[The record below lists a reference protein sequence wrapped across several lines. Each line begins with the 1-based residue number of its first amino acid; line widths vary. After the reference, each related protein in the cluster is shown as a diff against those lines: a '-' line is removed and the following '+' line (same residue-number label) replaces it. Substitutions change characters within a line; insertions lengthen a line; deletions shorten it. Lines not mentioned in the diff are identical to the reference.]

1 MNNIL
6 DGLRVLDLTQ
16 AMAGPVCAML
26 LGDFGADVIKIEKPG
41 SGDQSRGWGP
51 PFVQTESTYFLSA
64 NRNKRSLS
72 LNLDKA
78 EGIALLHELVRG
90 ADVFL
95 VNQPSLASLQKR
107 KMDYDTLHALN
118 PRLIYCSITGYG
130 FTGPKAGM
138 AGYDLVAQG
147 EAGLMS
153 FTGVEGMEPMRYP
166 VPIADI
172 TTGVYSAL
180 GVFAALRARDQSG
193 EGQFIDMALFDAQLT
208 WLNHIG
214 SNYLNA
220 GVEPKRIGNT
230 HASIVP
236 YQVFRAQ
243 DKYLIVAVGSEALW
257 KRFTEVLG
265 VADSLGKL
273 ERYANNRL
281 RNEHRAELVPQLQ
294 AILESQP
301 ADYWVERLRAH
312 EIPCGPIN
320 STAEAL
326 EDAQTRA
333 RGMIVEIEH
342 PLVGIAKSVG
352 DPIHLS
358 ATPVTYRRHPPLL
371 GEHTDEILRELGR
384 REAEIRDCRLQGV
397 I

>member
-1 MNNIL
+1 MNNVL
-6 DGLRVLDLTQ
+6 NGLRVLDLTQ

-26 LGDFGADVIKIEKPG
+26 LGDFGADVIKIERPG

-51 PFVQTESTYFLSA
+51 PFVQSESAYFLSA

-78 EGIALLHELVRG
+78 EGIALLHELVHG

-107 KMDYDTLHALN
+107 KMDYATFHALN

-172 TTGVYSAL
+172 TTGIFSAL
-180 GVFAALRARDQSG
+180 GVLAALRARDQNG
-193 EGQFIDMALFDAQLT
+193 EGQFIDMALFDSQLT

-257 KRFTEVLG
+257 KRFSEVLG
-265 VADSLGKL
+265 VADSLGKHD
-273 ERYANNRL
+273 RYANNRL

-342 PLVGIAKSVG
+342 PMVGIAKSVG
-352 DPIHLS
+352 NPIHLS

-371 GEHTDEILRELGR
+371 GEHTNEILRELGKT
-384 REAEIRDCRLQGV
+384 EMETGDLRLNGV